1 MNKIHF
7 YKSAC
12 LLACITAFSACNEQD
27 EFESSAWNGNLLEI
41 EAGIADTRTIITGSS
56 FQKGDNINLFVLD
69 EGGNDY
75 TTGSFNNQAQYDG
88 TTWKIQTDVRLNA
101 SKTPYVFAVYPSIS
115 GERVDIN
122 VNIPINVEP
131 DYYDG
136 IAGQV
141 DYLYANVLPLKNKV
155 AQLKFNHALARVT
168 LALNRANGD
177 LENGIITKVRLQNA
191 EKFEATTNMPLGR
204 GTELSTK
211 GNLSLQNGVV
221 KVEEDPEAY
230 IELNTSL
237 ELSSETQYIDL
248 LVIPT
253 ANQGE
258 TNWGT
263 DGIIGGGV
271 ELEMTID
278 GTLYRI
284 DLGYPTWYAEQQY
297 VYPITVN
304 RKEQEAILQPT
315 QGEFID
321 LGLPSGI
328 LWASCNIGAKEPEK
342 YGQYYAWGETI
353 SKDEYT
359 LATYKY
365 YDETSS
371 SFTKIGND
379 ISGSDY
385 DAARANLSEYCQ
397 IPTREEFDELRKSC
411 TWTWMTYNG
420 TRGYFVVGPNGNSI
434 FLPAAGDAEFN
445 QGRSGYYWTAN
456 TGSSEFFATCFR
468 FENGLYLTMDEMLFH
483 GLPIRSVYTPQTI
496 NETAKAIDLG
506 LSVKW
511 ANCNIGADSPEKF
524 GNYYAWGETDTKQT
538 YSWNTYKWANGT
550 ETSLIKYCANSSY
563 GIVDNYTTIQA
574 LDDVA
579 RIKWGGTWRMPTQKE
594 IQELVEK
601 CTWVWTE
608 ENGITGYR
616 ITGNNGNSIFL
627 PAAGYYDGTELKNLG
642 SVGYYQSNTLSKYR
656 SYYVHYLHVANDCKA
671 WTYWCNRSYGL
682 PVRPVTDELLSGSE
696 K

>member
-7 YKSAC
+7 YRSAC
-12 LLACITAFSACNEQD
+12 LLACITAFSACNEKD
-27 EFESSAWNGNLLEI
+27 DFESTAWNDNLLEI

-75 TTGSFNNQAQYDG
+75 TTGSLNNQAQYDG
-88 TTWKIQTDVRLNA
+88 TIWNMQTDVRLNT

-122 VNIPINVEP
+122 VNVPINTEP
-131 DYYDG
+131 DSYDG
-136 IAGQV
+136 ISGQV

-155 AQLKFNHALARVT
+155 AQLRFNHALARVT
-168 LALNRANGD
+168 LALTRANGD
-177 LENGIITKVRLQNA
+177 PENGIITKVRLQNA
-191 EKFEATTNMPLGR
+191 EKFEATTNIPLGR
-204 GTELSTK
+204 GSELSTK
-211 GNLSLQNGVV
+211 GSLSLQNGNIET
-221 KVEEDPEAY
+221 EENPEAC
-230 IELNTSL
+230 IELNTNL
-237 ELSSETQYIDL
+237 ELSAETQYIEL

-258 TNWGT
+258 TNWST
-263 DGIIGGGV
+263 DGIIGGGI
-271 ELEMTID
+271 ELEITID

-284 DLGYPTWYAEQQY
+284 DLGYPTWHAEQQY

-321 LGLPSGI
+321 LGLPSRI
-328 LWASCNIGAKEPEK
+328 LWASCNIGAKTPEK

-353 SKDEYT
+353 SKEEYT

-365 YDETSS
+365 YNEESA
-371 SFTKIGND
+371 SFIEIGND

-385 DAARANLSEYCQ
+385 DAAHINLSEYCQ
-397 IPTREEFDELRKSC
+397 IPSREEFEELRKMC
-411 TWTWMTYNG
+411 TWTWITYNG

-456 TGSSEFFATCFR
+456 AGSSEFFATCFR

-483 GLPIRSVYTPQTI
+483 GLPIRSVYTSQPAY
-496 NETAKAIDLG
+496 EAAEAIDLG

-511 ANCNIGADSPEKF
+511 ASCNVGADSPEKY
-524 GNYYAWGETDTKQT
+524 GNYYAWGETDTKQN
-538 YSWNTYKWANGT
+538 YSWNTYKWANKT
-550 ETSLIKYCANSSY
+550 ETSLTKYCTNSSY

-579 RIKWGGTWRMPTQKE
+579 RIKWGGNWRMPSQEECK
-594 IQELVEK
+594 ELVEK
-601 CTWVWTE
+601 CTWMWTE
-608 ENGITGYR
+608 ENGIAGYR
-616 ITGNNGNSIFL
+616 ISGNNGNSIFL
-627 PAAGYYDGTELKNLG
+627 PAAGYYDGTELKSLG
-642 SVGYYQSNTLSKYR
+642 SVGYYQSNTLSEYR
-656 SYYVHYLHVANDCKA
+656 SYYAHYLHGSKDSKA

-682 PVRPVTDELLSGSE
+682 PVRPVTE
-696 K
+696 